1 MNNNSNSSL
10 PDNGNATLRDILA
23 RCGRLSVPVDRLAP
37 DDDLFVAGLDSMAVV
52 NVMLAMEEAFDLE
65 IPETMLTR
73 RAFSSLA
80 AMERLVEEAL
90 AVHPG

>member
-1 MNNNSNSSL
+1 MKDITNSL
-10 PDNGNATLRDILA
+10 LADNGNATLRGILA
-23 RCGRLSVPVDRLAP
+23 RCGRLSVPVDQLAP
-37 DDDLFVAGLDSMAVV
+37 DDDLFAAGLDSMAVV

-80 AMERLVEEAL
+80 AMERLLEEAL